1 MMEVSEVK
9 AQLKQLEVALEL
21 GENKRQH
28 YEKESCLEKQKANNA
43 VLEAKRLQMMVFYLC
58 LPQGLSFL

>member
-21 GENKRQH
+21 GENKRQR
-28 YEKESCLEKQKANNA
+28 YEKDSCLEKQKANNA

-58 LPQGLSFL
+58 LPQGLSLL